1 MYSTH
6 DSNGR
11 SPPHDEG
18 LETRCVSQPGIFLL
32 LIFFSDLLT
41 LFTSILVSTV
51 PTTATD
57 GHHHMTTNANGA
69 QTTTDGLSFGP
80 QVFHVDG
87 EFTTEMAA
95 ATAEAA
101 GARDALSLA
110 ARYFFL

>member
-1 MYSTH
+1 MGNSPWKWRQQLQRQQGLETRSCVLQPGIIYIYIFFFLFSKFFLKDSSVYSTH
-6 DSNGR
+6 DGNGR

-57 GHHHMTTNANGA
+57 GHHHMTTNG
-69 QTTTDGLSFGP
+69 
-80 QVFHVDG
+80 
-87 EFTTEMAA
+87 
-95 ATAEAA
+95 
-101 GARDALSLA
+101 
-110 ARYFFL
+110 